1 MDPNVAASI
10 RQGRA
15 QSENRLIAAM
25 QESGATGRTL
35 MQEGGATART
45 GMQIQ
50 GQLKMQA
57 AELEAKDR
65 QMAEAEA
72 ARRDDNQHSRLMQE
86 ERQQFLAEQN
96 RLSQEW
102 SRSKEKRDRTHE
114 KKVIQMGLDNMTL
127 QGMVDAEADRQRN
140 KVILAMATMGQQK
153 LSGQQKLVTAF
164 AEEAE
169 KSEEN
174 QRVHEH
180 TLERVKDGALLDKR
194 LDLPIAGERYP
205 ATGFGAKLPAHIT
218 PRPDTAADPMS
229 VLQDQARGHG
239 SKINMGDLRSDRIH
253 LVEKQIAEKNLDVED
268 VRVAVSALEGM
279 KLALTTKRDEAPKG
293 EFDFWDDHIDTIS
306 QMRLNLSQMMYNT
319 SKIGESKVETVGGVV
334 RHALGPIDG
343 ISTGSR
349 IAKMKAFGTSNAD
362 AAKSYIESLRES
374 IEVPGLLTAP
384 EGASP
389 YLADLVAR
397 RNQGRQAA
405 YPAAPAGGDE

>member
-1 MDPNVAASI
+1 
-10 RQGRA
+10 
-15 QSENRLIAAM
+15 
-25 QESGATGRTL
+25 
-35 MQEGGATART
+35 MQEGG
-45 GMQIQ
+45 
-50 GQLKMQA
+50 
-57 AELEAKDR
+57 
-65 QMAEAEA
+65 
-72 ARRDDNQHSRLMQE
+72 LMQE

-102 SRSKEKRDRTHE
+102 SRSKEKRDRGHE
-114 KKVIQMGLDNMTL
+114 KEVIQMGLDNMTL

-153 LSGQQKLVTAF
+153 LTGQQKLVTAF

-194 LDLPIAGERYP
+194 MDLPIAGEKEFAYHMG
-205 ATGFGAKLPAHIT
+205 TGAFGGPPVYKGIKEGS
-218 PRPDTAADPMS
+218 AADPMS
-229 VLQDQARGHG
+229 ILQDQARGHG
-239 SKINMGDLRSDRIH
+239 SKINIGDLRSDRIH
-253 LVEKQIAEKNLDVED
+253 FVEKQIADKNLDAED

-293 EFDFWDDHIDTIS
+293 ESDFWDDHIDTIS

-319 SKIGESKVETVGGVV
+319 SKIGESNVETVGGVV

-349 IAKMKAFGTSNAD
+349 ITKMKAFGASNAD

-405 YPAAPAGGDE
+405 YPAAPAGGVE